1 MSKAP
6 PVKNPLSNLPGYLRV
21 FRTYLGR
28 KFYLVFVLS
37 LLSAVTDGTGI
48 LMLLPLLQ
56 NIDAASG
63 ASPGGAQA
71 HAPKLL
77 TDTLASLGITTTSGV
92 LVLICCIF
100 LTKAMLSFSALAFVG
115 YLKAQLMQQLKLR
128 MFDAYSRMDYL
139 YFSQRDT
146 GYFINL
152 INSQVTGFYSAF
164 GSVIVVFTGV
174 ISTLSYTTLALSI
187 AWQFGAMALG
197 VGIVVTWLF
206 RRLNAYVLALSRKS
220 AQEEGRLMKLL
231 IQALYAFKYLTAT
244 HKAEYLRSGIS
255 GSIQRLT
262 HYQVRQ
268 WLAGAFTDSVREPLA
283 VFCIVLIVLV
293 QITLLDQPLTPIL
306 VSVLLFYR
314 GLNSILA
321 VQSSWQK
328 ALRQLGSVEMI
339 RDEFIAQ
346 ARHCE
351 PDGQM
356 EAKPL
361 SKSIELRK
369 VCFRYGAHL
378 KNVLQDASLT
388 IPART
393 TIAVVG
399 ASGAGKSTL
408 IDILTLLLKPN
419 SGQVLI
425 DGIASDQ
432 IKLSSWRRQIG
443 FVSQETVV
451 FDDTIANNICL
462 WEGDIEAQPEL
473 MQRVR
478 NAARRAN
485 IDKFIESLPE
495 GYHTNVGDR
504 GIRLSGG
511 QRQRMFIAR
520 ELFKEPRLLI
530 LDEATSALD
539 SESERF
545 IQDSIDDLRGKVTVV
560 IIAHRLSTIRNV
572 DEVLVFDEGQLIER
586 GTYEELRS
594 RRHSKF
600 GAMVSLQSL

>member
-1 MSKAP
+1 MPKAP
-6 PVKNPLSNLPGYLRV
+6 PVRNPLSNLPGYLRV
-21 FRTYLGR
+21 FRTFLGR
-28 KFYLVFVLS
+28 KFYIVFVLS

-56 NIDAASG
+56 NINSATG
-63 ASPGGAQA
+63 ASPSEPQA
-71 HAPKLL
+71 HAPKLIS
-77 TDTLASLGITTTSGV
+77 DTLASLGITTTPGV
-92 LVLICCIF
+92 LALICCIF
-100 LTKAMLSFSALAFVG
+100 LTKAVLSFSALAFVG

-139 YFSQRDT
+139 YYTQRDT

-152 INSQVTGFYSAF
+152 INSQVTGFYNAF
-164 GSVIVVFTGV
+164 GLVIVVFTGV
-174 ISTLSYTTLALSI
+174 ISTLSYTTLALSV

-197 VGIVVTWLF
+197 VGIVVAWLF
-206 RRLNAYVLALSRKS
+206 RGLNAYVLSLSRKS
-220 AQEEGRLMKLL
+220 GQEEGRLMKLL

-244 HKAEYLRSGIS
+244 QKTEYLRSGIIVS
-255 GSIQRLT
+255 VQRLMHYQT
-262 HYQVRQ
+262 HYSV
-268 WLAGAFTDSVREPLA
+268 AGSFTDSVREPLA

-314 GLNSILA
+314 GLNSVLA
-321 VQSSWQK
+321 VQRSWQK
-328 ALRQLGSVEMI
+328 ALRELGSVEMI
-339 RDEFIAQ
+339 RDEFIAL
-346 ARHCE
+346 AKHRE
-351 PDGQM
+351 PDGKR

-361 SKSIELRK
+361 SKSIELHK
-369 VCFRYGAHL
+369 VRFQYGAHFN
-378 KNVLQDASLT
+378 NVLQEVSLT
-388 IPART
+388 IHART

-408 IDILTLLLKPN
+408 IDILTLLLKPS

-425 DGIASDQ
+425 DGIPSNE
-432 IKLSSWRRQIG
+432 IKLSTWRRQIG

-451 FDDTIANNICL
+451 FDDAIANNICL
-462 WEGDIEAQPEL
+462 WEGDIDAQPEL

-495 GYHTNVGDR
+495 GYHTKVGDR

-545 IQDSIDDLRGKVTVV
+545 IQESIDDLHGKVTVV

-572 DEVLVFDEGQLIER
+572 DEVLVFDEGRLIER
-586 GTYEELRS
+586 GAYEELRN